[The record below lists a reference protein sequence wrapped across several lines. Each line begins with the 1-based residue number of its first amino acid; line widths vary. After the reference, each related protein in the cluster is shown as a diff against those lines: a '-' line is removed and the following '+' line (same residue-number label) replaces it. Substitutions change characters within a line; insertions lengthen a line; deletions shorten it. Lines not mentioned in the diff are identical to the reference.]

1 MRLTDYTLSNILI
14 QIADIDAWSE
24 QEIFHKLGQ
33 PNKDKVLTTTG
44 QDIDP
49 SAPAHLIEPVMI
61 SSIGPQWLRDELLVV
76 DFGQSFFYEN
86 PPADGVGTPLSYR
99 APEATFDQQASFW
112 SDIWALGCIIFEIR
126 SGTPLFESFFEGPT
140 EVMRQMVQTLGKLP
154 EPWWNAWEQRYAYF
168 DDHGKPKQQWA
179 QGIPLAVEYP
189 LVEQIKDIGT
199 EDGEDGDDEDNGD
212 EKTLNGEEDRLME
225 SMGTNISSEEVDL
238 LEDLLTRIF
247 KYTPNQRL
255 TLKNIISH
263 SWFCQ

>member
-61 SSIGPQWLRDELLVV
+61 SSIDPQWLRDELLVV

-154 EPWWNAWEQRYAYF
+154 EP
-168 DDHGKPKQQWA
+168 
-179 QGIPLAVEYP
+179 
-189 LVEQIKDIGT
+189 
-199 EDGEDGDDEDNGD
+199 
-212 EKTLNGEEDRLME
+212 
-225 SMGTNISSEEVDL
+225 
-238 LEDLLTRIF
+238 
-247 KYTPNQRL
+247 
-255 TLKNIISH
+255 
-263 SWFCQ
+263 